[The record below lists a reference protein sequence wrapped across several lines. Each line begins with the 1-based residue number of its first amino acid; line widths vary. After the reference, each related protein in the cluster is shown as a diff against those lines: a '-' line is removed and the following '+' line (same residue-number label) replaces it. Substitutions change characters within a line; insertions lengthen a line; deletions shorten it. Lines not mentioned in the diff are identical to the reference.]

1 MELTI
6 KIDNRSKRAKVFLKY
21 LTEMAE
27 IEDFITIEKKK
38 EKKKHRKIEKT
49 KLSDID
55 AKEAKKQEILEGI
68 KEALQEV
75 KLEKQGKI
83 KLKTARELLDEL

>member
-38 EKKKHRKIEKT
+38 EKKQHRKIEKT

-68 KEALQEV
+68 KQALQEV

-83 KLKTARELLDEL
+83 KLKTLKEVLDEL

>member
-1 MELTI
+1 MELI
-6 KIDNRSKRAKVFLKY
+6 VKIDNRSKKAKVFLKY

-38 EKKKHRKIEKT
+38 KHKKKHKKNGL
-49 KLSDID
+49 KGID
-55 AKEAKKQEILEGI
+55 PKEAKKQEILEDI
-68 KEALQEV
+68 KQALREV
-75 KLEKQGKI
+75 KLAEQGKI